1 MVLIPHK
8 RNPASLRS
16 DVSLSGEIE
25 FGLRIEL
32 IIAISGPRATMF
44 DKILV
49 YQAIFGPEMGNGCP
63 EKYKT
68 GEKCIWTSPKV
79 SRPHSKLINF
89 TLTALYGP

>member
-1 MVLIPHK
+1 MRS
-8 RNPASLRS
+8 RNPASVRS

-25 FGLRIEL
+25 FGLRIGI

-49 YQAIFGPEMGNGCP
+49 YQAIFGLEMGDGCP

-68 GEKCIWTSPKV
+68 GENCIWTSPEV
-79 SRPHSKLINF
+79 SRTHSKLINF
-89 TLTALYGP
+89 T

>member
-1 MVLIPHK
+1 MKGNLSEVNQLGTWSKYLIREILGVSVPM
-8 RNPASLRS
+8 
-16 DVSLSGEIE
+16 SLSGEIE

-32 IIAISGPRATMF
+32 IIASSRPRATMF

-68 GEKCIWTSPKV
+68 GEKGIWTSPEV
-79 SRPHSKLINF
+79 R
-89 TLTALYGP
+89 